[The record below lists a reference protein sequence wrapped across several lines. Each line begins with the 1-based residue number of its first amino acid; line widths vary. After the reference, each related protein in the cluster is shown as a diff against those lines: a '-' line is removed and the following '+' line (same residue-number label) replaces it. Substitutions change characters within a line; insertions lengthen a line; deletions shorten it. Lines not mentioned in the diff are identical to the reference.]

1 MSQRLDPYR
10 AALPPQDIVVLGA
23 GGHAKVVA
31 QSLRRSGGWHIV
43 GFIDEHDPARAGE
56 AFCGAAVLGGRAA
69 LAGLREQGVSAVAI
83 AFGDNRARLALDAAL
98 AAQGW
103 QRPAIVDPTAQVADD
118 VRLGPGCYVAAGA
131 IVEPG
136 SSLGRQVIVNS
147 AAVVCHDAV
156 IGEGVH
162 LCPASCLGGHV
173 QVGPR
178 SWIGIGSVLRD
189 RVCIGADV
197 VIGAGSLVLG
207 DVPHGVVA
215 YGHPAQVI
223 TKAQP

>member
-1 MSQRLDPYR
+1 M
-10 AALPPQDIVVLGA
+10 QDIVVMGA

-31 QSLRRSGGWHIV
+31 QSLRRSGRWNIV

-69 LAGLREQGVSAVAI
+69 LASLRDQGVSAVAI
-83 AFGDNRARLALDAAL
+83 AFGDNRARLALDTML

-147 AAVVCHDAV
+147 AAVVCHDGV

-178 SWIGIGSVLRD
+178 TWIGIGSVLRD
-189 RVCIGADV
+189 RVRIGADV
-197 VIGAGSLVLG
+197 SIGAGSLVLR
-207 DVPHGVVA
+207 DVPNGVVA
-215 YGHPAQVI
+215 YGHPARVI